1 MAHKESKM
9 KNKLKF
15 KRQNFLLKKLK
26 DSWRRPRGIHS
37 KLRLKKRGKGK
48 RPKIGYGN
56 DRKIRGLTKN
66 QHYTYINNIKDLEN
80 IKNSIIISSNIG
92 LKKKL
97 GIITKAKELGLNI
110 LNMGNT
116 DKFLEET
123 KKKREEKIQKKKE
136 GKTKVK
142 VTKKDEAKETSK
154 EEKEKSLKEE
164 KRKVLE
170 KGL

>member
-1 MAHKESKM
+1 M

-116 DKFLEET
+116 DKKRFLESKGKNHINTE
-123 KKKREEKIQKKKE
+123 KKRKKE
-136 GKTKVK
+136 GHRF
-142 VTKKDEAKETSK
+142 KKRNIKCKIKFKRTLDE
-154 EEKEKSLKEE
+154 
-164 KRKVLE
+164 
-170 KGL
+170 